1 MNIVPFE
8 DKLLH
13 MARLEELLKSKSVV
27 NKIQGVEKK
36 VKEEFK
42 KDVRN

>member
-1 MNIVPFE
+1 
-8 DKLLH
+8 

-27 NKIQGVEKK
+27 NKIQGGEKK